1 MSGSTKAAVELLSPL
16 GITVLESIVI
26 DELCEFR
33 GRDNLADITNPDGTP
48 FIVTPLVR
56 TVSDDGIA
64 RRRLFCC

>member
-26 DELCEFR
+26 DELCEFS
-33 GRDNLADITNPDGTP
+33 GRENLAATTNLDGTP
-48 FIVTPLVR
+48 IIVTPLVR